1 MDKSVDVFISYAH
14 DNYNEVKEIVQT
26 LEQQI
31 EGLTC
36 FFDVKNIESGDD
48 FTEDIQRALDNS
60 KCILFMAS
68 SASIQSLWVRKEV
81 TYAKNID
88 KRVVPIL
95 LKTETFKDEFLE
107 LVGNSDYFD
116 ADEEEH
122 MSNLISYLAGWIG
135 KNEILEA
142 REKRNEEYKEKAR
155 AREALEYKGY
165 FEKGNSYFN
174 GSNGCLKDYNEA
186 FFWYERAAK
195 KNEDAQFK
203 LGMCYLM
210 GYGCEKNQEEAV
222 SWFSKSA
229 KGSAKG
235 CWYLGWCYQYG
246 KGVDQDYYKAFEYYK
261 KSTLIKP
268 SENKEKKGFAKGFN
282 KMAEC
287 LMYGMGVEKNCEE
300 AIRCYKQS
308 AEQGDPAALLALGN
322 CYNEGI
328 GVSKSLEEAKR
339 LYEAAANKG
348 HVNAWY
354 VLADWFLD
362 GLKDGDKVIVKK
374 DENKA
379 FSLFKKAADAG
390 YAPGFYK
397 VAECL
402 YKGIGCMENK
412 NTAIYYY
419 MQAAQKNNENA
430 KNRLEELGINI
441 NQNPFDIC
449 FYCVEG
455 NEPAVQSICDYIRTF
470 LPDILCHIEKIDNSG
485 QEERD
490 VILQL
495 NSARFLV
502 FAFSEDLNKMREEQ
516 ISLMKKITYYAQ
528 IMDKKI
534 IPMKL
539 SNDVHLTG
547 WFLFEFGIRDII
559 HLDDSVQVNKMMNE
573 IVRCINGSSENLPVA
588 GIGASLKSFSEKC
601 ESYSRS
607 LSRMAQEFK
616 NLEIDKLETEQAKK
630 RWNS

>member
-1 MDKSVDVFISYAH
+1 MDKNVDIFISYAH
-14 DNYNEVKEIVQT
+14 DNYDEVKEIVQR

-36 FFDVKNIESGDD
+36 FCDVKNIDSGDD

-60 KCILFMAS
+60 KCLLFMAS

-95 LKTETFKDEFLE
+95 LKTETFKEEFIAL
-107 LVGNSDYFD
+107 LGSADHYD
-116 ADEEEH
+116 ADEEDH
-122 MSNLISYLAGWIG
+122 MSDLITSLAAIVD
-135 KNEILEA
+135 KNENSKTLQG
-142 REKRNEEYKEKAR
+142 RNEEYTKE
-155 AREALEYKGY
+155 AREREELEYKGY
-165 FEKGNSYFN
+165 LEKGNSYYN
-174 GSNGCLKDYNEA
+174 GSNGCSKDYEEA
-186 FFWYERAAK
+186 FFWYSRAAK

-203 LGMCYLM
+203 LGMCYLL

-235 CWYLGWCYQYG
+235 CWYLGWCYQHG

-268 SENKEKKGFAKGFN
+268 SENQEQKGFAKGFN

-287 LMYGMGVEKNCEE
+287 LMNGMGVEKNCEE
-300 AIRCYKQS
+300 AIKCYKQS

-322 CYNEGI
+322 CYNDGI
-328 GVSKSLEEAKR
+328 VVPKSIKDAYQHYKK
-339 LYEAAANKG
+339 AASKG

-354 VLADWFLD
+354 ILGEWLLD
-362 GLKDGDKVIVKK
+362 GKTDGDEIIVKK
-374 DENKA
+374 DEPKA

-402 YKGIGCMENK
+402 YKGIGCEENK

-419 MQAAQKNNENA
+419 IQSAKKNNEKA
-430 KNRLEELGINI
+430 KNRLEELGIDI

-470 LPDILCHIEKIDNSG
+470 LPDIQCHIEKIDNS
-485 QEERD
+485 ENEKD

-559 HLDDSVQVNKMMNE
+559 HIDDYVQRDKMVNE
-573 IVRCINGSSENLPVA
+573 IVRSIDGSSKNLPVA

-616 NLEIDKLETEQAKK
+616 KMEIDKLETEQAKK

>member
-1 MDKSVDVFISYAH
+1 MDKNVDVFISYAH
-14 DNYNEVKEIVQT
+14 DNYHEVKEIVQR

-60 KCILFMAS
+60 KCLLFMAS

-88 KRVVPIL
+88 KRVVPVL
-95 LKTETFKDEFLE
+95 LKTETFKDEFSA
-107 LVGNSDYFD
+107 LVGKSDYFD

-122 MSNLISYLAGWIG
+122 MSNLISYLAGWID

-142 REKRNEEYKEKAR
+142 REKRNAEYKEKAR

-165 FEKGNSYFN
+165 FEQGNNYFN
-174 GSNGCLKDYNEA
+174 GSNGCSKDYEEA
-186 FFWYERAAK
+186 FFWYSRAAK
-195 KNEDAQFK
+195 KNKDAQFQ
-203 LGMCYLM
+203 LGLCYLM
-210 GYGCEKNQEEAV
+210 GYGCKKNQKVAV
-222 SWFSKSA
+222 EWFQTAATNGSE
-229 KGSAKG
+229 KGW
-235 CWYLGWCYQYG
+235 WYLGWCHQYG
-246 KGVDQDYYKAFEYYK
+246 KGVDQNYDQAFQYYVKSSEINEFPRGLYK
-261 KSTLIKP
+261 V
-268 SENKEKKGFAKGFN
+268 
-282 KMAEC
+282 AEC
-287 LMYGMGVEKNCEE
+287 WMNGYGVEKD
-300 AIRCYKQS
+300 YKKAVEFYNKS

-328 GVSKSLEEAKR
+328 GVPKSLEDAKR

-348 HVNAWY
+348 HANAWY

-362 GLKDGDKVIVKK
+362 GLKDGDKVIVEK
-374 DENKA
+374 DEKKA

-402 YKGIGCMENK
+402 YKGIGCMK
-412 NTAIYYY
+412 NEDTAIYYY
-419 MQAAQKNNENA
+419 IQAAQKNNENA
-430 KNRLEELGINI
+430 KKRLEEFDVTLTY
-441 NQNPFDIC
+441 NPYDIC
-449 FYCVEG
+449 FYCLSR
-455 NEPAVQSICDYIRTF
+455 NENAVTRLCKDVSKI
-470 LPDILCHIEKIDNSG
+470 LPNINPHIEKID
-485 QEERD
+485 EIEKTERQREID
-490 VILQL
+490 MILLL
-495 NSARFLV
+495 NAAKFLV
-502 FAFSEDLNKMREEQ
+502 FVFSDDLREIKGEQ
-516 ISLMKKITYYAQ
+516 IAWMKKITYYAQ

-534 IPMKL
+534 IPLKL

-573 IVRCINGSSENLPVA
+573 IVRCINGSSENVPMGDLQA
-588 GIGASLKSFSEKC
+588 YLNSFSDKC
-601 ESYSRS
+601 LSYSRA
-607 LSRMAQEFK
+607 LSRMAQDFK